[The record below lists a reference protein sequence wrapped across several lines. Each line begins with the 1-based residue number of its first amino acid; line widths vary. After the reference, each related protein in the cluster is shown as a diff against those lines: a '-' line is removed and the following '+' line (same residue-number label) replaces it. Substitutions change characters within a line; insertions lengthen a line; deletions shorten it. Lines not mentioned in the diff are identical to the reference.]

1 MVNVGILQ
9 WNARSL
15 IANGQEFKK
24 YVDELKEKPNIICV
38 QETWL
43 KSELDFIINGYSAVR
58 RDRENGRGGGLVT
71 FIQNGL
77 SYEIINVNDKNE
89 SITIRIWT
97 SKGSIDVI
105 NYYNP
110 CGKVEGSI
118 LENIVGTPLS
128 EVIWCG
134 DFNAHN
140 TLWGSNST
148 DANGLALEEYID
160 DKWLVCLNNGEGTR
174 FNSINNT
181 ESVLDLTFVSS
192 AIAGISTWNVD
203 KETTIGS
210 DHFPILIKV
219 GSGTCQERIKNIP
232 RWKIENANWEY
243 FQIICAEKCLKLNE
257 IKEIEINEFNNALV
271 NEIILSA
278 EETIPKSK
286 GNRKCKNV
294 PWWNDECSK
303 AVKARNKAFKY
314 VKKYHSQDVLIEYK
328 RKQAVVRKTIK
339 TQKRN
344 FWRNFCNSIGRDVKL
359 SDIWGMIRR
368 MGGVRRNYE
377 LPVLKSGD
385 KVAVNNLEK
394 AEVLA
399 QTFRKVHSSENLTK
413 EAEVNRRKM
422 LESFPDVLEKKGHSG
437 NPLDVPLK
445 MFELKKAVLNAKQTT
460 PGKDMVCYKMVA
472 NMTDETLEIVL
483 KNFNKTWEIG
493 QLPSVWKHAII
504 VPILKPGKNPSDLS
518 SYRPIAL
525 TSQLCKIMERI
536 ITDRMTHYLESNYL
550 FSPYQSGFRK
560 GRSTMDSLLCLE
572 SDIRKAQTNREV
584 VIAVFFDVEK
594 AYDMLWKEGLLI
606 KLQRLGIGGKVYSW
620 ILDFLFNRNIQV
632 KVGAEFSEVYTVE
645 NGTPQGS
652 VCSPLL
658 FNIMINDIFSN
669 IDQKIG
675 KSLYADDGALWF
687 RGRNESYVKSKI
699 QDSINEVEKWTN
711 KWGFRLSVSKIQVI
725 CFSKKHKITP
735 VSLKLYSQPL
745 EQMKIVRFLGMW
757 FDEKLTWKIHLE
769 KNG

>member
-1 MVNVGILQ
+1 MVVNVGILQ

-110 CGKVEGSI
+110 CGKIEGSI

-160 DKWLVCLNNGEGTR
+160 DKWLLCLNNGEGTR
-174 FNSINNT
+174 FNTINNT

-243 FQIICAEKCLKLNE
+243 FQIICAGKCLKLNE

-271 NEIILSA
+271 N
-278 EETIPKSK
+278 
-286 GNRKCKNV
+286 
-294 PWWNDECSK
+294 
-303 AVKARNKAFKY
+303 
-314 VKKYHSQDVLIEYK
+314 
-328 RKQAVVRKTIK
+328 
-339 TQKRN
+339 
-344 FWRNFCNSIGRDVKL
+344 
-359 SDIWGMIRR
+359 
-368 MGGVRRNYE
+368 
-377 LPVLKSGD
+377 
-385 KVAVNNLEK
+385 
-394 AEVLA
+394 
-399 QTFRKVHSSENLTK
+399 
-413 EAEVNRRKM
+413 
-422 LESFPDVLEKKGHSG
+422 
-437 NPLDVPLK
+437 
-445 MFELKKAVLNAKQTT
+445 
-460 PGKDMVCYKMVA
+460 
-472 NMTDETLEIVL
+472 
-483 KNFNKTWEIG
+483 
-493 QLPSVWKHAII
+493 
-504 VPILKPGKNPSDLS
+504 
-518 SYRPIAL
+518 
-525 TSQLCKIMERI
+525 
-536 ITDRMTHYLESNYL
+536 
-550 FSPYQSGFRK
+550 
-560 GRSTMDSLLCLE
+560 
-572 SDIRKAQTNREV
+572 
-584 VIAVFFDVEK
+584 
-594 AYDMLWKEGLLI
+594 
-606 KLQRLGIGGKVYSW
+606 
-620 ILDFLFNRNIQV
+620 
-632 KVGAEFSEVYTVE
+632 
-645 NGTPQGS
+645 
-652 VCSPLL
+652 
-658 FNIMINDIFSN
+658 
-669 IDQKIG
+669 
-675 KSLYADDGALWF
+675 
-687 RGRNESYVKSKI
+687 
-699 QDSINEVEKWTN
+699 
-711 KWGFRLSVSKIQVI
+711 
-725 CFSKKHKITP
+725 
-735 VSLKLYSQPL
+735 
-745 EQMKIVRFLGMW
+745 
-757 FDEKLTWKIHLE
+757 
-769 KNG
+769 